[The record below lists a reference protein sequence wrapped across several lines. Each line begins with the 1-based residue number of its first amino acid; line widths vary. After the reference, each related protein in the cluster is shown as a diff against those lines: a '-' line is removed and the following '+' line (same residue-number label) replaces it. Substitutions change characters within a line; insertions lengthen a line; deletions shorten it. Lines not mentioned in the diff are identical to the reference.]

1 MTDPTDSL
9 VAIAVDQEELHG
21 SRVVVGIG
29 FSPAAVRTARRGPAW
44 RAGRGGFTS
53 MVLGSVSMQ
62 CAQHASCPV
71 TVVHSP
77 EAHHQRL
84 HPRRSR
90 QADPV
95 A

>member
-21 SRVVVGIG
+21 SRVALHD
-29 FSPAAVRTARRGPAW
+29 AAR
-44 RAGRGGFTS
+44 RAGRGGFTG
-53 MVLGSVSMQ
+53 MLLGSVSVQ

-95 A
+95 G